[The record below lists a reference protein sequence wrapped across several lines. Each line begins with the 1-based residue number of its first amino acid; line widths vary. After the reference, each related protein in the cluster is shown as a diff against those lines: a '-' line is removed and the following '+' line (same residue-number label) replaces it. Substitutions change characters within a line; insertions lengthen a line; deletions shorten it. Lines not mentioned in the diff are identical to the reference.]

1 MIVWDIQII
10 GGLGPHGGLP
20 RCGKQSA
27 CQCRRCER
35 TQVPSLGRE
44 DPLEEGMITHSTI
57 LVWRIS
63 WTEDP
68 GRIQSMGSQSVG
80 RLN

>member
-27 CQCRRCER
+27 CQCER

-68 GRIQSMGSQSVG
+68 GRIQSMGSQRVG